1 MNARIL
7 IELKY
12 TNSINQANKLDQIA
26 ASLSRIAT
34 SDLNSAIQTV
44 NTNWKGENAA
54 AYLVKANNVQVDIT
68 KTANDLRRA
77 ANAIRTIAKNVRTA
91 EINAYNI
98 AVARKY

>member
-12 TNSINQANKLDQIA
+12 NNSINQANKLDQ
-26 ASLSRIAT
+26 T